1 MLIYSS
7 SQLPVAFLGGFFI
20 YILIRGVRN
29 MYNNFL
35 RKVTIGHFF
44 FGILGF
50 IPRIHSKH
58 SPLDPRNKSED
69 DNRKGVCAKSEDDN
83 NAVKSIGILENNSCV
98 AQCGR
103 SMIEMLGVLAIIGVL
118 SVGGIAGYSKA
129 MEQFKINKLT
139 QHIAIIVTNVRTLFM
154 NQGNYGGLNNST
166 AKDMG
171 IYPDDGKI
179 SYSYFLNPFGG
190 DSWLFSS
197 DYKDVGDDKSF
208 IFSTWMLPKKA
219 CVDLATKD
227 WGSESSSG
235 LIGVAIG
242 FGNISSSG
250 DNYPL
255 PVKCTGEGMTTTTSS
270 GSDAYYACSG
280 KLPISPAKAAQYCS
294 CGENNGCFILFKYK

>member
-1 MLIYSS
+1 
-7 SQLPVAFLGGFFI
+7 
-20 YILIRGVRN
+20 

-83 NAVKSIGILENNSCV
+83 NAVKSIGTLNNNSCV

-179 SYSYFLNPFGG
+179 SYSYSLNPFGG

-270 GSDAYYACSG
+270 RSDAYYACSG

>member
-1 MLIYSS
+1 M
-7 SQLPVAFLGGFFI
+7 F
-20 YILIRGVRN
+20 
-29 MYNNFL
+29 NNFL

-58 SPLDPRNKSED
+58 SPLDPRNRLSVTPEYDNDIVEHSARTED
-69 DNRKGVCAKSEDDN
+69 LDSRVKPENDNNKVEPVDDN
-83 NAVKSIGILENNSCV
+83 NAVKSIGTLKNNSCV

-179 SYSYFLNPFGG
+179 SYSYFLNSFGG

-197 DYKDVGDDKSF
+197 DYKDIGDDKSF
-208 IFSTWMLPKKA
+208 IFSTRSLSRKA
-219 CVDLATKD
+219 CVELATKD

-242 FGNISSSG
+242 SNYISYGG

-255 PVKCTGEGMTTTTSS
+255 PVKCTGEGMTRDSGFSS
-270 GSDAYYACSG
+270 DVYYACSG

-294 CGENNGCFILFKYK
+294 CGDDNKCFILFKYK

>member
-50 IPRIHSKH
+50 ILRIHSKH
-58 SPLDPRNKSED
+58 SPLNPRN
-69 DNRKGVCAKSEDDN
+69 KSEDDN
-83 NAVKSIGILENNSCV
+83 NAVKSIGTLENNSCV

-139 QHIAIIVTNVRTLFM
+139 QHIAIIVTNVRTLFI
-154 NQGNYGGLNNST
+154 NQENYGNLYNST
-166 AKDMG
+166 ANNMG
-171 IYPDDGKI
+171 IYPDDGKTDG
-179 SYSYFLNPFGG
+179 YYYFNPFGG
-190 DSWLFSS
+190 DSWLFAS
-197 DYKDVGDDKSF
+197 DYKDFGDDKSF
-208 IFSTWMLPKKA
+208 IFSTRSLSRKA
-219 CVDLATKD
+219 CVELATKD

-242 FGNISSSG
+242 SNYISYGG

-255 PVKCTGEGMTTTTSS
+255 PIKCTGEGMTRDSGFSS
-270 GSDAYYACSG
+270 DVYYACSG

-294 CGENNGCFILFKYK
+294 CGDDNNCFILFKYK

>member
-1 MLIYSS
+1 M
-7 SQLPVAFLGGFFI
+7 F
-20 YILIRGVRN
+20 
-29 MYNNFL
+29 NNFL
-35 RKVTIGHFF
+35 QKVTIGHFF
-44 FGILGF
+44 FGIFGF
-50 IPRIHSKH
+50 ISRIHSKH

-69 DNRKGVCAKSEDDN
+69 DNRKVVCAKSEDDNRKVVCAKSEDDN
-83 NAVKSIGILENNSCV
+83 NAVKSIGTLNNNSCV

-166 AKDMG
+166 ANNMG
-171 IYPDDGKI
+171 IYPDDGKTDG
-179 SYSYFLNPFGG
+179 YYYLNPFGG
-190 DSWLFSS
+190 GSWLFSS

-219 CVDLATKD
+219 CVELATKD

-270 GSDAYYACSG
+270 RSDAYYACSG

-294 CGENNGCFILFKYK
+294 CGDDNNCFILFKYK

>member
-1 MLIYSS
+1 M
-7 SQLPVAFLGGFFI
+7 F
-20 YILIRGVRN
+20 
-29 MYNNFL
+29 NNFL

-50 IPRIHSKH
+50 IPRIYSKH
-58 SPLDPRNKSED
+58 SPLDSRVKPENDNNKVEP
-69 DNRKGVCAKSEDDN
+69 VDDN
-83 NAVKSIGILENNSCV
+83 NAVKSMGILENNSCV

-208 IFSTWMLPKKA
+208 IFSTHMLPKKA

-227 WGSESSSG
+227 WGSEASSG

-242 FGNISSSG
+242 SHYISYG
-250 DNYPL
+250 DDNYPL
-255 PVKCTGEGMTTTTSS
+255 PVKCTGEGMTRDSGFSS
-270 GSDAYYACSG
+270 DVYYACSG

-294 CGENNGCFILFKYK
+294 CGENNDCFILFKYK